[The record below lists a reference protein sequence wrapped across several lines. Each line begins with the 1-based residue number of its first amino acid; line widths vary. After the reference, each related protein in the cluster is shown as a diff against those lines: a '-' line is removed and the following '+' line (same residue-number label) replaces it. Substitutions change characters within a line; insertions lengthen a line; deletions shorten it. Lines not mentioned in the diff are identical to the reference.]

1 MVQLSV
7 PWSFRLLP
15 NISSL
20 TADSEAG
27 AASASGGF
35 SWSNSGSPS
44 LWIGDSTVTGRYSQ
58 SKWHDYKA
66 CRACRRMNGF
76 GSQVSMTW
84 YELMR
89 SRTTIVTIVSVAWTC
104 SQVLDSKIP
113 GDAQWVKG
121 ASHGGPAR
129 RSHPR
134 GLRCS
139 SEPGRVARH
148 QNLGATQHI

>member
-1 MVQLSV
+1 MEFQVAPQYFQPYSRQRGWSCFCKWRIQLEQ
-7 PWSFRLLP
+7 L
-15 NISSL
+15 
-20 TADSEAG
+20 
-27 AASASGGF
+27 GF
-35 SWSNSGSPS
+35 TS

-58 SKWHDYKA
+58 SRWHDYKA